1 MWGRRRSLINFTKHQ
16 RSAGDFRVAVRISRI
31 ALNTRLENGMARSSA
46 ETGVTPAA
54 QLESFIARFDAT
66 QQKLIR
72 AVHAAMRKRLPTANE
87 FAYDYGTHIVIAYSP
102 TDKSTDGIF
111 ATDWRE
117 DGVRLYFTHGITL
130 ADPKKLLEGSAT
142 QVRYISVES
151 AKRIVHP
158 DVEELIV
165 ATITRSKVPLPATGG
180 GMLVIKPTTASKRA
194 ATTPAKKAAGTTP
207 AAKRA
212 K

>member
-1 MWGRRRSLINFTKHQ
+1 
-16 RSAGDFRVAVRISRI
+16 
-31 ALNTRLENGMARSSA
+31 MARSSA

-102 TDKSTDGIF
+102 TDKSTDGIC

-117 DGVRLYFTHGITL
+117 DGVRLYFTHGIKL
-130 ADPKKLLEGSAT
+130 VDPKKLLEGSAT
-142 QVRYISVES
+142 QVRYVTLES
-151 AKRIVHP
+151 AKQFSNP
-158 DVEELIV
+158 DVEAFV
-165 ATITRSKVPLPATGG
+165 AATIKQSKVPLPATGG
-180 GMLVIKPTTASKRA
+180 GLLVIKPTTASKRA
-194 ATTPAKKAAGTTP
+194 AATPTAAKKAAGTTP